1 MIEPVITNELIKE
14 HGLTDSEYQRIEQ
27 ILGRKPTF
35 TELGI
40 FSVMWSEH
48 CSYKS
53 SRLHLR
59 NFPTTGERVVQGPG
73 ENAGVID
80 IGQGMVAV
88 FKMESHNHPSYIEPY
103 QGAATGVGGIL
114 RDIFTMGARPVASLN
129 SLRFGPL
136 SEPYHKH
143 LFGGVVGGI
152 AGYGNCMG
160 VPTVG
165 GELYCHPCYSG
176 NILVNVFNL
185 GIARKERI
193 FYGKASG
200 IGNIVIYVGAKTGRD
215 GIHGVT
221 MASEEFKD
229 DAQQKKPNVQI
240 GDPFTEKLLLEACL
254 EAMKKGLIVG
264 IQDMGGAG
272 LTSSSSEMAG
282 RAGTGVELE
291 LSAVPLRAQDMIPYE
306 IMLSESQERMLLVT
320 EPSKRNE
327 ILEIFKKWDLDA
339 TVIGTVTGDG
349 YLRIKWHGNTVAE
362 IPAAKISEDAP
373 IYDRPSAPPQGQ
385 AELNT
390 LDIKNIPEPT
400 DYNACLLK
408 LLSAPSI
415 TSKSLVWQQYDHMV
429 RTDTVVLPGSDAALI
444 RVKETRVNNS
454 NIGLAMS
461 VDCNSRYCY
470 LDPYAGAVHAVCE
483 AARNVACSGATP
495 VALTDCLNFGNPE
508 KPHVMWQFKRAI
520 EGISDACRVLETPVI
535 SGNVSFY
542 NETAL
547 PGSMGPTAIYP
558 TPIVAMVGVL
568 DEVDR
573 YLTQGFKGVGHA
585 VMVIGQVRR
594 GLGASEYLALC
605 HDIER
610 GLPPEIDIYKER
622 QLCNLLAQLN
632 KTGLLLSAH
641 DCSEGGISVAI
652 AECAIVATVGVDADL
667 SVIMQNATP
676 LRADIQLFGETACC
690 VVVSA
695 YPENVTQI
703 AEHTKDAGLHCAL
716 IGRTVADNRM
726 CLRLNDLALVDITLE
741 ELTTTYNNAL
751 QRELG

>member
-1 MIEPVITNELIKE
+1 MEPAITKELIKE
-14 HGLTDSEYQRIEQ
+14 HGLTDLEYQRISQ
-27 ILGRKPTF
+27 ILGREPTF

-59 NFPTTGERVVQGPG
+59 NFPTTGERVIQGPG

-80 IGQGMVAV
+80 IGQGMAAV

-136 SEPYHKH
+136 SEPYHKY

-165 GELYCHPCYSG
+165 GELYCHPCYGG

-185 GIARKERI
+185 GLAKKERI

-200 IGNIVIYVGAKTGRD
+200 VGNIVVYVGAKTGRD

-291 LSAVPLRAQDMIPYE
+291 LSDVPLRAQDMIPYE

-320 EPSKRNE
+320 EPSKRDE

-349 YLRIKWHGNTVAE
+349 YLRIKWHGSTVAE

-373 IYDRPSAPPQGQ
+373 VYDRPSAPPQNQ
-385 AELNT
+385 IELNT
-390 LDIKNIPEPT
+390 LDIKDIPQPT

-408 LLSAPSI
+408 LLASPTIA
-415 TSKSLVWQQYDHMV
+415 SKSLIWQQYDHMV
-429 RTDTVVLPGSDAALI
+429 RTDTVVLPGSDAAFI
-444 RVKETRVNNS
+444 RVKETNLG
-454 NIGLAMS
+454 IAMS

-520 EGISDACRVLETPVI
+520 EGISDACRALETPVI

-542 NETAL
+542 NETAAF
-547 PGSMGPTAIYP
+547 GSEATAIYP

-568 DEVDR
+568 EDVDR
-573 YLTQGFKGVGHA
+573 HLTQGFKGAGHA
-585 VMVIGQVRR
+585 VMVIGQMRPTP
-594 GLGASEYLALC
+594 GASEYLALC
-605 HDIER
+605 HGMER
-610 GLPPEIDIYKER
+610 GLPPEIDVYKER
-622 QLCNLLAQLN
+622 QLCRLLARLN
-632 KTGLLLSAH
+632 QDGLLLSAH
-641 DCSEGGISVAI
+641 DCSEGGVSVAL
-652 AECAIVATVGVDADL
+652 AESAISGATGADADL
-667 SVIMQNATP
+667 ALMRQNGGKP
-676 LRADIQLFGETACC
+676 LRGDIQLFGETACS

-695 YPENVTQI
+695 LPQHVLQI
-703 AEHTKDAGLHCAL
+703 AKQTKDAGLHSAL
-716 IGRTVADNRM
+716 IGKTGGDHLR
-726 CLRLNDLALVDITLE
+726 LRLNDLILINITLS

-751 QRELG
+751 QRALG

>member
-1 MIEPVITNELIKE
+1 MIEPAITNELIKE
-14 HGLTDSEYQRIEQ
+14 HGLTALEYQRITQ
-27 ILGRKPTF
+27 ILGREPTF

-53 SRLHLR
+53 SRLHLK
-59 NFPTTGERVVQGPG
+59 NFPTTGERVIQGPG

-114 RDIFTMGARPVASLN
+114 RDIFTMGARPVSSLN

-136 SEPYHKH
+136 SEPYHKY

-165 GELYCHPCYSG
+165 GELYCHPCYGG
-176 NILVNVFNL
+176 NILVNVFNIGL
-185 GIARKERI
+185 AKKERI

-200 IGNIVIYVGAKTGRD
+200 IGNLVIYVGAKTGRD

-282 RAGTGVELE
+282 RAGTGIELE

-320 EPSKRNE
+320 EPSRRDA
-327 ILEIFKKWDLDA
+327 LLDIFKKWDLDA
-339 TVIGTVTGDG
+339 TVIGIVTGDG
-349 YLRIKWHGNTVAE
+349 YLRVKWHGNTVAE

-373 IYDRPSAPPQGQ
+373 IYDRPSAPPPEQ
-385 AELNT
+385 AALNT
-390 LDIKNIPEPT
+390 LDLKDVPEPT
-400 DYNACLLK
+400 SYNSCLLR
-408 LLSAPSI
+408 LLSSPSI
-415 TSKSLVWQQYDHMV
+415 ASKALIWQQYDHMV
-429 RTDTVVLPGSDAALI
+429 RTDTVTLPGSDAALI
-444 RVKETRVNNS
+444 RVKETDLG
-454 NIGLAMS
+454 IAMS

-520 EGISDACRVLETPVI
+520 EGISDACRALETPVI

-542 NETAL
+542 NETR
-547 PGSMGPTAIYP
+547 STAIYP

-568 DEVDR
+568 DDVNIH
-573 YLTQGFKGVGHA
+573 LTQGFKGTGHA

-605 HDIER
+605 HDMER
-610 GLPPEIDIYKER
+610 GLPPEIDIHKER
-622 QLCNLLAQLN
+622 QLCRLLARLN
-632 KTGLLLSAH
+632 QGGLLLSAH
-641 DCSEGGISVAI
+641 DCSEGGVSVAI
-652 AECAIVATVGVDADL
+652 AESAISGAVGVDADL
-667 SVIMQNATP
+667 SLIRQNGRP
-676 LRADIQLFGETACC
+676 IRGDIQLFGETACS

-695 YPENVTQI
+695 YPEHATEITKQ
-703 AEHTKDAGLHCAL
+703 AKDAGLHGIL
-716 IGRTVADNRM
+716 IGKTGGDRL
-726 CLRLNDLALVDITLE
+726 CLRLNDLIFVNIAVS

-751 QRELG
+751 QRELGQNI